1 MVNDPVLKVDALRR
15 PLVEQHT
22 IGTAPDPEVGGR
34 FEYARFG
41 IVSTFL
47 QFLLEHRA
55 VGTGRKVEFRGQRGP
70 RSGYVGRSYPS
81 FGIGVKRIAYRLY
94 EKRSPCIGRYGVLG
108 EIDNAGISACGS

>member
-55 VGTGRKVEFRGQRGP
+55 PAGKSN
-70 RSGYVGRSYPS
+70 SG
-81 FGIGVKRIAYRLY
+81 
-94 EKRSPCIGRYGVLG
+94 
-108 EIDNAGISACGS
+108 GSEAPVRVM